1 MEEESDSRK
10 INNSFLRDHNY
21 ATEGIWK
28 IELNS
33 IITYINDGGGSSSGP
48 LLFVN
53 VHWALVLVGALRIL
67 RPGDLKSHIHAV
79 CILSLALCEVHCAL
93 DHMIL
98 QGTLIKDDCHVFI
111 GLGLLYIDLALA
123 WAQVLGVI
131 MGQWPLRYDVHN
143 ESGITGITEPQTFF
157 LSDY

>member
-33 IITYINDGGGSSSGP
+33 ILTYINDGGGGGCSSGP
-48 LLFVN
+48 LLIVN

-67 RPGDLKSHIHAV
+67 RLGDLKSHIHAV
-79 CILSLALCEVHCAL
+79 CIGSLALCEVHCAL

-98 QGTLIKDDCHVFI
+98 QDTLIKDDCHVFI
-111 GLGLLYIDLALA
+111 GLGLYIDLALA
-123 WAQVLGVI
+123 
-131 MGQWPLRYDVHN
+131 
-143 ESGITGITEPQTFF
+143 
-157 LSDY
+157 